1 MVYRRN
7 LIKKMNRACEMIRAY
22 NSTMIQSGI
31 KEIPDNYNNEIAK
44 IAKKVKI
51 DYGLVLNAAVK
62 DFHERKGENA

>member
-7 LIKKMNRACEMIRAY
+7 LIRKMKQACEMVRAY
-22 NSTMIQSGI
+22 NSTMIQNGI
-31 KEIPDNYNNEIAK
+31 KEIPENYNNEIAK